1 MPIVKSYI
9 VTMVLGLWLEL
20 NQPWKFNWKQTHDL
34 VKDKM
39 IGTFIWTKGIVK
51 IKSKNM
57 SQPYPWAHKQ
67 LKNKHAKML
76 KENMRF
82 GKSKGSLKQKKMWKI
97 KGKHFGWKYPWV
109 VPLRTTQ
116 GMKKEPK
123 TTKSFS

>member
-1 MPIVKSYI
+1 MDECPLNINTNANCEVIYCNPSF
-9 VTMVLGLWLEL
+9 GLVPEL

-97 KGKHFGWKYPWV
+97 KGKHFGWKYPWWYH
-109 VPLRTTQ
+109 
-116 GMKKEPK
+116 
-123 TTKSFS
+123 